1 MPVDESQ
8 TSEVTS
14 GSDAPLDDAQSD
26 VDVEAIKAAIGSAS
40 EQAQIA
46 SELANLKR
54 AAGHVPELQKRFAA
68 VEKAIS
74 RLDGIEQSTRSLQER
89 IDVLI
94 SAFPEGLIP
103 ERTIAGLRQA
113 PDPNA
118 TVLAK
123 LAELEARLATAAQPA
138 EEDEDPTMAAR
149 RAELNAAQESVNEYA
164 ARFNF
169 DPASIPDAVYGRALA
184 AHGNDAATAVLDVIK
199 YIDQQ
204 VAAAARRGERKDAG
218 SGGTVNRS
226 SRSGPVTLEM
236 MKSMSVEEVMK
247 IPAAERYA
255 ALQGSN

>member
-1 MPVDESQ
+1 MPV
-8 TSEVTS
+8 
-14 GSDAPLDDAQSD
+14 DDAQSSEVAPEQDATLDDVQPD

-54 AAGHVPELQKRFAA
+54 AAGHVPELQKRFAT
-68 VEKAIS
+68 VEKALS
-74 RLDGIEQSTRSLQER
+74 RLDGIEQSTRNLQER
-89 IDVLI
+89 IDALI

-103 ERTIAGLRQA
+103 ERTIAGLRTA

-123 LAELEARLATAAQPA
+123 LAELESRLAATSQPA
-138 EEDEDPTMAAR
+138 EEDEDPAVVAR

-169 DPASIPDAVYGRALA
+169 DPAAIPDAVYQRALA
-184 AHGNDAATAVLDVIK
+184 AHGNDVTEAVLDVVK

-204 VAAAARRGERKDAG
+204 VAASARRTERKDAG
-218 SGGTVNRS
+218 SGGGASRS
-226 SRSGPVTLEM
+226 ARSGPITLEM
-236 MKSMSVEEVMK
+236 MKTMSVEEVMK
-247 IPAAERYA
+247 IPAAERMA
-255 ALQGSN
+255 ALKGSN